1 MYYLFN
7 ATEIKNPS
15 IESKNDGRHALN
27 TVDWSWHVS
36 EDSMWFGCM
45 KSQLTR
51 INYHHPF
58 VVIKTKHSFFLF
70 FCCF

>member
-1 MYYLFN
+1 MNLSRVLYLFN

-36 EDSMWFGCM
+36 KDSMWFGCM

-51 INYHHPF
+51 INYH
-58 VVIKTKHSFFLF
+58 L
-70 FCCF
+70 